1 MYLATS
7 NLLFTQRVQPAP
19 GSVALRSSRSA
30 DSSSNRDS
38 TELSIKA
45 AITCHSDYYGSENS
59 KKCRVR
65 PGNMSKDCEML
76 IIEGLVKQY
85 GDFTAVDDVSFEAN
99 AGSVFGL
106 LGPNGAGKSTLINC
120 ISGLLTPTTGHISVS
135 GHDIVKDGK
144 AARQSLGIVP
154 QELALYDDLPAIDN
168 LRYWGKAYGLRGK
181 FLEDR
186 VNDVLG
192 YIGLADR
199 ASDLP
204 KKFSGGMKRR
214 LNFGCGV
221 VHQPKVLLLDE
232 PTVGVDP
239 QSRAKLFD
247 LVEAE
252 RDAGACVLYTTH
264 YMEEAERLCDSLA
277 IIDHGKTI
285 AKGTVAEL
293 KSQLGARDALQLTGT
308 FPVDATRSAVAS
320 LASSITDLEILSLD
334 ENTLML
340 TLSRASQHLPG
351 IFDAISHAGGT
362 VSETSLRSPNLE
374 TLFLLLTGKEL
385 RE

>member
-1 MYLATS
+1 
-7 NLLFTQRVQPAP
+7 
-19 GSVALRSSRSA
+19 
-30 DSSSNRDS
+30 
-38 TELSIKA
+38 
-45 AITCHSDYYGSENS
+45 
-59 KKCRVR
+59 
-65 PGNMSKDCEML
+65 ML
-76 IIEGLVKQY
+76 NVEHLVKQY
-85 GDFTAVDDVSFEAN
+85 GDLTAVDDVSFQAKKG
-99 AGSVFGL
+99 AVFGL
-106 LGPNGAGKSTLINC
+106 LGPNGAGKSTTINC
-120 ISGLLTPTTGHISVS
+120 ISGLLTPTTGRIAVS
-135 GHDIVKDGK
+135 GHDIARDGK
-144 AARQSLGIVP
+144 AARRSLGVVP
-154 QELALYDDLPAIDN
+154 QELALYEDLPAIDN

-181 FLEDR
+181 ALENR
-186 VNDVLG
+186 VADVLDC
-192 YIGLADR
+192 IGLADR
-199 ASDLP
+199 SRDLP

-277 IIDHGKTI
+277 IIDNGKI
-285 AKGTVAEL
+285 VAEGTVDGL
-293 KSQLGARDALQLTGT
+293 KAQLGARDALQLSGR
-308 FPVDATRSAVAS
+308 FPAATIGDAIES
-320 LASSITDLEILSLD
+320 LARDIDDLEILSQD
-334 ENTLML
+334 EGSLLL
-340 TLSRASQHLPG
+340 TLSAASQHLPR
-351 IFDAISHAGGT
+351 IFDVVSQAGGS